1 MRMIVAFCA
10 LLVGLGCVQASGA
23 PRHSNFGLFDK
34 FIPRPLRAILNGHKH
49 YSAVVPVPRPKPQHE
64 PTAAANQPVAPAVAP
79 APGPITF
86 PPVAP
91 LE

>member
-10 LLVGLGCVQASGA
+10 LLLGLGCVEASGA

-34 FIPRPLRAILNGHKH
+34 FIPQPLRAILNSHKH

-64 PTAAANQPVAPAVAP
+64 PTAAANPVASAVAP

>member
-1 MRMIVAFCA
+1 MRVIVAISA
-10 LLVGLGCVQASGA
+10 LLVGLGCMQASGA
-23 PRHSNFGLFDK
+23 PRQSDVGLFDR
-34 FIPRPLRAILNGHKH
+34 FVPRPLRAILNGHRH
-49 YSAVVPVPRPKPQHE
+49 NSAVAPVPRPKPQHE
-64 PTAAANQPVAPAVAP
+64 PTAAENQSAAPAVAP